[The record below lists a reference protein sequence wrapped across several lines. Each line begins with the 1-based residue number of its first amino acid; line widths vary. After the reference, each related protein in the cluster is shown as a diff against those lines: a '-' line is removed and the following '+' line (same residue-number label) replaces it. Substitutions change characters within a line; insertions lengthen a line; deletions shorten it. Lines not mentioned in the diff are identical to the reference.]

1 VSFHQDPLRPL
12 RDGASLERIFEVA
25 VVGEAAQH
33 DVDRALPVVVIV
45 DVCEH
50 AQLRR
55 FAEEVRVGLVE
66 QCDHRARRRLD
77 DPGDEAERVLGAL
90 AEPNERHVWT
100 LAGGYGSHVGDLDLA
115 RDHLVT
121 ERGHERRNERKAILA
136 LVGDEDAQM
145 LDRAMVHAGATVRGL
160 RAPK

>member
-50 AQLRR
+50 A
-55 FAEEVRVGLVE
+55 
-66 QCDHRARRRLD
+66 
-77 DPGDEAERVLGAL
+77 
-90 AEPNERHVWT
+90 
-100 LAGGYGSHVGDLDLA
+100 
-115 RDHLVT
+115 
-121 ERGHERRNERKAILA
+121 
-136 LVGDEDAQM
+136 
-145 LDRAMVHAGATVRGL
+145 
-160 RAPK
+160 